1 MYTEKLFND
10 ISRIIHYTNTKNG
23 VHFKYM
29 QFIVSQ
35 LHIHNPILKS
45 NIQNFSFYNHSAMVY
60 ELHFLFFFP
69 TFLKLFVATIPV
81 MVHKEDIGGLLTM
94 FPSSRGIML
103 ATWFWL
109 WWEYLHHRNWQAL
122 QTRD

>member
-1 MYTEKLFND
+1 MTYLELYITQ
-10 ISRIIHYTNTKNG
+10 IQKN
-23 VHFKYM
+23 VVQFKYM

-35 LHIHNPILKS
+35 LHIHNTILKS

-60 ELHFLFFFP
+60 ELHSFSFFFP
-69 TFLKLFVATIPV
+69 TLLKLFVATIPV

-103 ATWFWL
+103 AT
-109 WWEYLHHRNWQAL
+109 
-122 QTRD
+122 